1 MKFCLID
8 FSCREKRIEQKDEL
22 EVEKSQEYQELDIM
36 EGENDLMREEL
47 DALRA
52 QFSAFKQFAM
62 SRNIALPHDLLAT
75 V

>member
-1 MKFCLID
+1 MNCCNFA

-22 EVEKSQEYQELDIM
+22 EVEKSQEYTDLEVM
-36 EGENDLMREEL
+36 ANENGAMREDLE
-47 DALRA
+47 ALRA
-52 QFSAFKQFAM
+52 QFSAFKQFAI